1 MSIRKVALG
10 LALAALFAGGNAFA
24 QVKPQQP
31 APDPSP
37 ASATT
42 ANPKLQRQ
50 LAPQRRAMKKQR
62 RAACEQEA
70 AQKKLHLVK
79 RWRFIRQC
87 LKRSSS
93 LSPEILGERP
103 IWRDISEHSNDTLTT
118 STRC

>member
-93 LSPEILGERP
+93 LSPVNSRRAADLAGY
-103 IWRDISEHSNDTLTT
+103 
-118 STRC
+118 